1 MEAGDLLSY
10 LRAARPSSKVGQHN
24 GFSYMNSGYST
35 IDFTFNLFAGCA
47 AQFAATRAAQHV
59 LGRGKW
65 LQLFGGYA
73 FCAS

>member
-1 MEAGDLLSY
+1 MD
-10 LRAARPSSKVGQHN
+10 
-24 GFSYMNSGYST
+24 SGYIT
-35 IDFTFNLFAGCA
+35 IDLSLNFFAGCA
-47 AQFAATRAAQHV
+47 AQFAASGAAQHV